1 MQEILS
7 RLSEHTYDILIFGNE
22 CILSESVEAWPIVDC
37 LISFYSTGFPLHK
50 AIEYSELRKPYLIND
65 LKMQYNLQDR
75 RMVYKILESNQIA
88 VPRYVSVERDEFPDT
103 TNVIEEYDEY
113 IVLNGVQLNKP
124 LVEKPVDAD
133 DHNVSNRLCLST
145 HLSVSLLSSSPPI
158 DLYLLSDERWW
169 REQAA
174 LSKDRR
180 SQQ

>member
-1 MQEILS
+1 VDKKARSKPMQEILS

-133 DHNVSNRLCLST
+133 DHNVSNNRLCLST
-145 HLSVSLLSSSPPI
+145 HLSVSLSSPP
-158 DLYLLSDERWW
+158 LLR
-169 REQAA
+169 
-174 LSKDRR
+174 
-180 SQQ
+180 